1 MDRYKEELIKIRS
14 VLRDNPR
21 GLTISE
27 ISKING
33 INRNSVAKYT
43 DVLLTL
49 GHIEMKRIGPA
60 KMYYLSDRIPIS
72 AMLNISKD
80 NIIVFNKDQK
90 IVQINSSAMKL
101 MNAKREDIIELS
113 LSEANTLMKI
123 HIPIKKLT
131 VINQYIQKSMNG
143 AETTL
148 LLNVDYNGEEKYF
161 NMKFLPTT
169 FDTGKIGLT
178 LIIEDITD
186 LKKTEN
192 IIRESEEQFS
202 TLFNALKIG
211 VLLIEKDGNIL
222 KINPEAE
229 RIFDMLFEVIA
240 SNKLKGNYL
249 ERVRLDGTPIPSEE
263 MAGPR
268 ARREKQRV
276 DNVFM
281 GLKRQDGSVTWL
293 KVSAEPILDEDEEVD
308 KIICFY
314 EDITDNLKGARMLT
328 KLKNL
333 S

>member
-1 MDRYKEELIKIRS
+1 VDRYKEELIKIRS

-27 ISKING
+27 ISKIIG

-101 MNAKREDIIELS
+101 MNAKREDIIGLS
-113 LSEANTLMKI
+113 LSEANNLMKI

-148 LLNVDYNGEEKYF
+148 LFNVDYNGEEKYF
-161 NMKFLPTT
+161 NIKFLPTT

-229 RIFDMLFEVIA
+229 RIFDMIFEVIA

-249 ERVRLDGTPIPSEE
+249 ERVRLDGTPIPPEE
-263 MAGPR
+263 MAG
-268 ARREKQRV
+268 Q
-276 DNVFM
+276 
-281 GLKRQDGSVTWL
+281 
-293 KVSAEPILDEDEEVD
+293 
-308 KIICFY
+308 
-314 EDITDNLKGARMLT
+314 
-328 KLKNL
+328 
-333 S
+333 